1 METARLDKP
10 SGTLSEDD
18 VRKINRIIETLNR
31 SVFDYLEVDSG
42 EFKLII
48 AKGQTKGQPPAA
60 ESMRP
65 SMRPLAEID
74 ASAGARQRS
83 DGLPAAAS
91 PTAAAKD
98 DGTIAIAA
106 PLVGRFYL
114 QPEPGAAPFVVVGSE
129 VGEDTTV
136 GLIEVMKTFNAVR
149 AGVTGVIAE
158 ICVQDA
164 ALVEHGQALFRVR
177 PKS

>member
-1 METARLDKP
+1 MERARLEKP

-18 VRKINRIIETLNR
+18 VRRINRIIQTLDR
-31 SVFDYLEVDSG
+31 SAFDYLQVESG
-42 EFKLII
+42 EFKLTL
-48 AKGQTKGQPPAA
+48 ARGQPRAV
-60 ESMRP
+60 ESTRP
-65 SMRPLAEID
+65 MADID
-74 ASAGARQRS
+74 ATAAVRQRS
-83 DGLPAAAS
+83 DRPPAAAKRTT
-91 PTAAAKD
+91 TAQD
-98 DGTIAIAA
+98 EDTIAIAA

-136 GLIEVMKTFNAVR
+136 GLIELMKTFNAVR

>member
-1 METARLDKP
+1 MERARLEKP

-18 VRKINRIIETLNR
+18 VRRINRIIQTLDR
-31 SVFDYLEVDSG
+31 SAFDYLQVESG
-42 EFKLII
+42 EFKLTL
-48 AKGQTKGQPPAA
+48 ARGQPPAV
-60 ESMRP
+60 ESTRP
-65 SMRPLAEID
+65 MADID
-74 ASAGARQRS
+74 ATAAARQRS
-83 DGLPAAAS
+83 DRPSAAANR
-91 PTAAAKD
+91 TATAQD
-98 DGTIAIAA
+98 EDTIAIAA

-136 GLIEVMKTFNAVR
+136 GLIELMKTFNAVR

>member
-1 METARLDKP
+1 MERARLEKP

-18 VRKINRIIETLNR
+18 VRRINRIIQTLDR
-31 SVFDYLEVDSG
+31 SAFDYLQVESG
-42 EFKLII
+42 EFKLTL
-48 AKGQTKGQPPAA
+48 ARGQPRAVESTRPMADIDATAAARQPLDRPPAA
-60 ESMRP
+60 AKRTT
-65 SMRPLAEID
+65 
-74 ASAGARQRS
+74 
-83 DGLPAAAS
+83 
-91 PTAAAKD
+91 TAQD
-98 DGTIAIAA
+98 EDTIAIAA

-114 QPEPGAAPFVVVGSE
+114 QPEPGAAPFVAVGSE

-136 GLIEVMKTFNAVR
+136 GLIELMKTFNAVR

>member
-1 METARLDKP
+1 MERARLEKP

-18 VRKINRIIETLNR
+18 VRRITRIIQTLDQ
-31 SVFDYLEVDSG
+31 SAFDYLQVESG
-42 EFKLII
+42 ELKLTL
-48 AKGQTKGQPPAA
+48 ARGQPPAV
-60 ESMRP
+60 ESTRP
-65 SMRPLAEID
+65 MADID
-74 ASAGARQRS
+74 ATAAARQLLDRP
-83 DGLPAAAS
+83 PAAAS
-91 PTAAAKD
+91 RTATAQD
-98 DGTIAIAA
+98 EDTIAIAA

-136 GLIEVMKTFNAVR
+136 GLIELMKTFNAVR